1 MSMFYEL
8 IGDLLTHGGDA
19 LTDRH
24 SDRGAGDERTQREFR
39 QIALL
44 MRRVGAI
51 WPSLFASLEQET
63 EILSAT
69 LDRVAAHLAQAGVGW
84 EPTEPAG
91 SDPLQHYRY
100 LLTELD
106 RMVIILHEAHDQ
118 PWAAEALR
126 DLRHGLAEAADVQ
139 GELVDQALA
148 L

>member
-1 MSMFYEL
+1 MFYEL
-8 IGDLLTHGGDA
+8 IGDLLTRGGDA

-24 SDRGAGDERTQREFR
+24 SDRGSGDERTQREFR

-63 EILSAT
+63 DILSAT
-69 LDRVAAHLAQAGVGW
+69 LERVSGRLADAGLNWDRAVFS
-84 EPTEPAG
+84 G

-106 RMVIILHEAHDQ
+106 RAVIALHEVHDQ

-126 DLRHGLAEAADVQ
+126 DLRHGLAEAAEVQ
-139 GELVDQALA
+139 GELVDRALA